1 MPELGAS
8 TSSGEASSNISELRV
23 PNLRYGGHRDKQMT
37 AHVTDTVQK
46 ARSPIGTSASSTD
59 DFTIQPAGFLIVM
72 SFDWIILR
80 ASENID
86 DFLGES
92 HVTLIEEPLSRFVQA
107 QALHDLRNLFSR
119 LSGST
124 GIGRAYCVR
133 LTDDRPRFDIT
144 FQVSEGRVLL
154 EAAPSPERGLG
165 KAIGSVGGL
174 IESLGGRTGPA
185 LMEGAARRLRALT
198 GYDQCSIVCGDRTA
212 HSSRAS
218 SSDTANIADLP
229 GIVADTTDVP
239 VPIFPRRPGD
249 RSVARALLRSPSTDS
264 LQQLRVHEI
273 CSTMSVPVTLDG
285 QAFGRIRCESRSPIQ
300 PNFELH
306 AAAELFAQMLALRLE
321 VDRLRG

>member
-1 MPELGAS
+1 MAQDTESVDDLRSPGTLS
-8 TSSGEASSNISELRV
+8 TAASGEL
-23 PNLRYGGHRDKQMT
+23 Q
-37 AHVTDTVQK
+37 
-46 ARSPIGTSASSTD
+46 
-59 DFTIQPAGFLIVM
+59 IQPAGFLIVM
-72 SFDWIILR
+72 SLDWIILR

-124 GIGRAYCVR
+124 GIGRAYRVR

-165 KAIGSVGGL
+165 KAMGSVGGL
-174 IESLGGRTGPA
+174 IESLGERTGPA
-185 LMEGAARRLRALT
+185 LLEGAARRLRALT
-198 GYDQCSIVCGDRTA
+198 GYDQCSIICGDQTA

-249 RSVARALLRSPSTDS
+249 HSVAHALLRSPSIDS

-273 CSTMSVPVTLDG
+273 CSAMSIPVTFDG
-285 QAFGRIRCESRSPIQ
+285 QSVGRIRCESRSPIQ

>member
-1 MPELGAS
+1 MP
-8 TSSGEASSNISELRV
+8 
-23 PNLRYGGHRDKQMT
+23 PQD
-37 AHVTDTVQK
+37 TDTV
-46 ARSPIGTSASSTD
+46 D
-59 DFTIQPAGFLIVM
+59 DERTQAVKPSEPDELQVQPAGFLIVM
-72 SFDWIILR
+72 SLDWIILR
-80 ASENID
+80 ASENVD

-124 GIGRAYCVR
+124 GIGRAYRVR

-174 IESLGGRTGPA
+174 IESLGGRSGPA

-198 GYDQCSIVCGDRTA
+198 GYDQCSILFGEFSA

-229 GIVADTTDVP
+229 GIVADTADAPVP
-239 VPIFPRRPGD
+239 VFPRRPGD
-249 RSVARALLRSPSTDS
+249 RSIARALLRSPSADA
-264 LQQLRVHEI
+264 LRQLRVHEI
-273 CSTMSVPVTLDG
+273 CSAMSVPLTFEG
-285 QAFGRIRCESRSPIQ
+285 QTVGRIRCESRSPLQ

>member
-1 MPELGAS
+1 MP
-8 TSSGEASSNISELRV
+8 
-23 PNLRYGGHRDKQMT
+23 PQY
-37 AHVTDTVQK
+37 TDMVDED
-46 ARSPIGTSASSTD
+46 RSPDLTSTAPSHEAQ
-59 DFTIQPAGFLIVM
+59 FQAAGFLIVM
-72 SFDWIILR
+72 SLDWIIQR

-124 GIGRAYCVR
+124 GIARAYRVR
-133 LTDDRPRFDIT
+133 LTDHRPLFDIN

-154 EAAPSPERGLG
+154 EAACSPERGPG

-174 IESLGGRTGPA
+174 IDSLGGRSGPA
-185 LMEGAARRLRALT
+185 LLEAAARRLRALT
-198 GYDQCSIVCGDRTA
+198 GFDHCSILYRGLSA

-218 SSDTANIADLP
+218 SSDTANIDDVP
-229 GIVADTTDVP
+229 GIVADTADAP
-239 VPIFPRRPGD
+239 VPIFPRKPGD
-249 RSVARALLRSPSTDS
+249 RSIVRALLRSPSAES
-264 LQQLRVHEI
+264 LLQLRVHEI
-273 CSTMSVPVTLDG
+273 CSAMSIPMIFEG
-285 QAFGRIRCESRSPIQ
+285 QSVGRIRCESRSPLR

-321 VDRLRG
+321 IDRLRS

>member
-1 MPELGAS
+1 MP
-8 TSSGEASSNISELRV
+8 
-23 PNLRYGGHRDKQMT
+23 PQD
-37 AHVTDTVQK
+37 TDTVEGDRTEAAK
-46 ARSPIGTSASSTD
+46 TRSSANEAQFQS
-59 DFTIQPAGFLIVM
+59 AGFLIQM
-72 SFDWIILR
+72 SLDWIIRR
-80 ASENID
+80 ASENAN

-124 GIGRAYCVR
+124 GIARAYRVR

-165 KAIGSVGGL
+165 KALGSVGGL
-174 IESLGGRTGPA
+174 IDSLGGRTGVA

-198 GYDQCSIVCGDRTA
+198 GYDQCSILYGDQSA

-218 SSDTANIADLP
+218 SSDTKNIADLP
-229 GIVADTTDVP
+229 GIVADTADAP
-239 VPIFPRRPGD
+239 VPIFPRNPGD
-249 RSVARALLRSPSTDS
+249 RSIAQALLRAPSPES
-264 LQQLRVHEI
+264 LLQLRVHEI
-273 CSTMSVPVTLDG
+273 CSAMSIPLIFEGNTV
-285 QAFGRIRCESRSPIQ
+285 GRIRCESRTPVQ
-300 PNFELH
+300 PNIELH

-321 VDRLRG
+321 VDRLRGAQS